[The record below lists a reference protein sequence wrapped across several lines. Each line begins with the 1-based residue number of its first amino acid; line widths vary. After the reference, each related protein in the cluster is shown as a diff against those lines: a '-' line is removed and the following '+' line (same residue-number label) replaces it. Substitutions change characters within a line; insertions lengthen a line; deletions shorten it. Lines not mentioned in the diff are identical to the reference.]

1 MLIYILLGGIDLEM
15 ATNFYKSNKTGK
27 IKPKNQNSF
36 FKNKKVLALFLVAII
51 ILGTLIIWRSF
62 ASTSD
67 VYEPDS
73 WTISSSQNVRVGS
86 DAAASAGKYIEFLA
100 PSASSQNDYI
110 LIKKSE
116 LMKKPTSGPGW
127 EFLKKTADSD
137 WGNPSVGDANTL
149 VQTRVL
155 AGALVYARTN
165 DLAYKNK
172 VLAAVKKVCGTEN
185 LDLPVLTLARTI
197 FGYVVSADLIGMP
210 LTEKCNNGEAW
221 GDYLKRIKALNFE
234 VNKTW
239 PSLDV
244 TRAKSA
250 NNWNTYSLS
259 SHLAI
264 SLALKDENAVRE
276 DIDIYRRFIGDTS
289 SPAKLFLPTSGYV
302 FNGNGRSLD
311 MLPLVNNMQQVG
323 INPFSINNSPVEDPR
338 SGAIINDAIRVDP
351 TFLPSVSYTQQ
362 TCQFLRCEPPIRTGG
377 LNNSGKGYIEE
388 ALDGLLA
395 TNMMLKAQN
404 QDFTFAQNSALKR
417 AWSFLIRYGGPSSY
431 SEAEF
436 MPIAINK
443 MYNLTGASSFSVKKD
458 SYSRHVGFGDWLF

>member
-1 MLIYILLGGIDLEM
+1 M
-15 ATNFYKSNKTGK
+15 AKNLYKSNKTNK
-27 IKPKNQNSF
+27 LKPKTQNKF
-36 FKNKKVLALFLVAII
+36 FKNKKVLALFLAVIV

-62 ASTSD
+62 AATTN

-73 WTISSSQNVRVGS
+73 WSISSTQNVRVGS
-86 DAAASAGKYIEFLA
+86 DSAASSGKYIEFLA
-100 PSASSQNDYI
+100 PPASNQKDYI

-137 WGNPSVGDANTL
+137 WGNPSVGEANTV

-165 DLAYKNK
+165 DLTYKNK

-185 LDLPVLTLARTI
+185 PDLPVLTLARTI

-210 LTEKCNNGEAW
+210 LTEKCNNGEEW
-221 GDYLKRIKALNFE
+221 GDYLKRIKAQNFE
-234 VNKTW
+234 ANKTW

-244 TRAKSA
+244 TRGKSA

-264 SLALKDENAVRE
+264 SLALKDANAVKE

-289 SPAKLFLPTSGYV
+289 SPAKLFSPTSGYV
-302 FNGNGRSLD
+302 FNDNGKSLD
-311 MLPLVNNMQQVG
+311 MLPLVNNLQQVG
-323 INPFSINNSPVEDPR
+323 INPFSVNNSPTEDPR
-338 SGAIINDAIRVDP
+338 SGAIITDAIRVDP

-362 TCQFLRCEPPIRTGG
+362 TCQLFRCEPPIRTGG

-395 TNMMLKAQN
+395 INLVLKAQN

-417 AWSFLIRYGGPSSY
+417 AWSFLVRYGGPSSY
-431 SEAEF
+431 PEAEF
-436 MPIAINK
+436 IPIAINK
-443 MYNLTGASSFSVKKD
+443 MYNLAGNSSFKVEKD
-458 SYSRHVGFGDWLF
+458 SYSRHTGFGDWLF